1 VIGRWLLAC
10 FTVAAMA
17 ACHRGE
23 SATDDDESPA
33 APPAAVATNTA
44 QENGIQVV
52 ALQPASQASPSVIG
66 YASVIDA
73 SELFSS
79 VSQYAA
85 ADAQRRQFAAQLE
98 ASRAAL
104 ARQQILN
111 ADDKNVSDRAV
122 QEAAA
127 RAATDAASLQAAVAS
142 SAAIESAARQRWGA
156 TLAAGAIHGSAWSRA
171 VLRGEAALIELAF
184 TGDAPPPATL
194 TLQSAAR
201 RPRTARFLAASPRV
215 DARLQHAAYDYL
227 VSPAAEFP
235 VGLSIEVTGQEEAQA
250 GVLVPTAAVVWDNGV
265 ATVFVEQGPGHYAPR
280 PISAALRAGE
290 GFIERDLPPGTR
302 VVVSGAQQLL
312 SQIHKPAAE

>member
-1 VIGRWLLAC
+1 MGRWLLAC
-10 FTVAAMA
+10 SIVALI

-23 SATDDDESPA
+23 SAPA
-33 APPAAVATNTA
+33 AQSVDTATDTATDTA
-44 QENGIQVV
+44 QENGILAV

-66 YASVIDA
+66 YATVLDA
-73 SELFSS
+73 SELFSA
-79 VSQYAA
+79 VDQYVG
-85 ADAQRRQFAAQLE
+85 ADGRRRQFAAQLE

-127 RAATDAASLQAAVAS
+127 AAAADAASLRAAEAS

-156 TLAAGAIHGSAWSRA
+156 TIASGSIHGSAWSRA
-171 VLRGEAALIELAF
+171 LLRGDAALVELAF

-194 TLQSAAR
+194 TLQSAAH
-201 RPRTARFLAASPRV
+201 RPRTARFLAVSPRV
-215 DARLQHAAYDYL
+215 DARLQRAAYDYL

-235 VGLSIEVTGQEEAQA
+235 VGLSIEVTGRADAAA
-250 GVLVPTAAVVWDNGV
+250 GVLVPTRAVVWDNGT
-265 ATVFVEQGPGHYAPR
+265 ATVFVEDRAGHYAPR
-280 PISAALRAGE
+280 PISAAVRVDE

-302 VVVSGAQQLL
+302 VVVAGAQQLL